1 MCRNLVRKNLVRR
14 IAAAAAFTLLAPL
27 GALAQQPIKIF
38 DSHLHYNGAGT
49 NAFFTLDQVLETFR
63 RNGVA
68 GIVAN
73 SRPNRGTQ
81 QLVEAKAPGLWVVP
95 FIRPYRVESD
105 VGTWFTNPEIFELIE
120 TEYKR
125 GYYKGVGEFHIY
137 GEQTRS
143 PLVKKTVDFAV
154 AHDLF
159 LLAHCDEAAIP
170 ILYSHNPKA
179 KVIWAHTGF
188 GAPEPLLREYLA
200 KYPSLMA
207 ELSYRSGI
215 TEGGGRLS
223 AEWRDLFAKHADR
236 FLLGSDTWVNGRWS
250 SYGDTM
256 RDYRGWL
263 AQLPAEQARLV
274 AHGNAERIYG
284 GKIE

>member
-1 MCRNLVRKNLVRR
+1 MTTR
-14 IAAAAAFTLLAPL
+14 IFARIGAALLIGSVAT
-27 GALAQQPIKIF
+27 GTAHAQQAIKIF
-38 DSHLHYNGAGT
+38 DSHMHYNGAGM
-49 NAFFTLDQVLETFR
+49 NAFFTLDQVIDTFR
-63 RNGVA
+63 KNGVA
-68 GIVAN
+68 GVVAN

-105 VGTWFTNPEIFELIE
+105 VGTWFTNPEIYDLIE
-120 TEYKR
+120 SEYKR

-159 LLAHCDEAAIP
+159 LLAHSDEAAIP
-170 ILYSHNPKA
+170 ILHGHNPKA

-188 GAPEPLLREYLA
+188 GAPTSLLREYLE
-200 KYPSLMA
+200 KYPSMMA

-223 AEWRDLFAKHADR
+223 ADWRDLFAKYSDR
-236 FLLGSDTWVNGRWS
+236 FLLGSDTWVNGRWT

-256 RDYRGWL
+256 NEYRGWL
-263 AQLPAEQARLV
+263 AQLPAEQTRRV

>member
-1 MCRNLVRKNLVRR
+1 MITGLVRR
-14 IAAAAAFTLLAPL
+14 IAANGAFTILACV
-27 GALAQQPIKIF
+27 GAGAQQPVLKIF

-49 NAFFTLDQVLETFR
+49 NAFFTVDQVLDVFR
-63 RNGVA
+63 RNGIG

-105 VGTWFTNPEIFELIE
+105 VETWYTNPEIYELIE

-159 LLAHCDEAAIP
+159 LLAHSDEAAIP

-188 GAPEPLLREYLA
+188 GASTQLLREYLA

-215 TEGGGRLS
+215 TEGGGKLS
-223 AEWRDLFAKHADR
+223 DDWRDLFAKHSER

-250 SYGDTM
+250 SYGETF
-256 RDYRGWL
+256 REYRGWL